1 MEPPPGVGPAE
12 DRIRAELR
20 ARTLELRAARRR
32 IRALELA
39 REGTDPEEVVTLHDS
54 TREGQAPR
62 VSVCVPLFDHAGH
75 VGAALDSVL
84 AQTAAA
90 DLELL
95 VLDDASTDDGAAVVE
110 RRLAQAAVPARL
122 LSRRVN
128 AGLPAARNL
137 LLAHARAPYALM
149 LDADNVLFPHA
160 AERLASA
167 LDADPAAAFAFGLV
181 GIFRDERPDGL
192 LSHYPWL
199 PEQLPAFNWIDALAL
214 LRTRAVLDLGG
225 FATDE
230 RLHGWEDYDLWCRVA
245 ETGGHGAH
253 VPQPIGRYRRMMGS
267 MVSLSDL
274 DQGGMRELLAAR
286 HPRLFG
292 RATAPAETPA

>member
-1 MEPPPGVGPAE
+1 
-12 DRIRAELR
+12 
-20 ARTLELRAARRR
+20 
-32 IRALELA
+32 
-39 REGTDPEEVVTLHDS
+39 
-54 TREGQAPR
+54 
-62 VSVCVPLFDHAGH
+62 VSVCIPLFDHAAH

-84 AQTAAA
+84 EQTAAGE
-90 DLELL
+90 LEIL
-95 VLDDASTDDGAAVVE
+95 VLDDASTDDGATVV
-110 RRLAQAAVPARL
+110 RDRLHAAPGVPARL

-137 LLAHARAPYALM
+137 MLEHARAPYALM
-149 LDADNVLFPHA
+149 LDADNVLFPRA

-167 LDADPAAAFAFGLV
+167 LDADPGAAFAFGLV

-199 PEQLPAFNWIDALAL
+199 PEQLASFNWIDALAL
-214 LRTRAVLDLGG
+214 LRARAVLDLGG

-245 ETGGHGAH
+245 EAGGHGAH
-253 VPQPIGRYRRMMGS
+253 VPQAIGRYRRSMGS
-267 MVSLSDL
+267 MLSLSDL

-286 HPRLFG
+286 HPRLF
-292 RATAPAETPA
+292 AAPAHPRRGPTPAALPS